1 VTGPRWVARPA
12 CPADVPDVPG
22 ATGAAGAVVE
32 ANAVCGAAASAPR
45 TATAGAAWPARR
57 ATFAVGE
64 GAVCRPI
71 LRNFLL
77 LLCDFAAFKDPPY
90 ADARP
95 ATRHPPPLTRPENL
109 LIGQHGSTRVS
120 LRTNPDKK
128 QI

>member
-1 VTGPRWVARPA
+1 MAASHWARVTGCRWVARPA
-12 CPADVPDVPG
+12 CPAD
-22 ATGAAGAVVE
+22 AAGAAVE
-32 ANAVCGAAASAPR
+32 ANAVCGAAASAPS

-77 LLCDFAAFKDPPY
+77 LLWWDFPVFKNPPY

-95 ATRHPPPLTRPENL
+95 ATRHPPPLTRPDNL
-109 LIGQHGSTRVS
+109 LIGQHGSTAG
-120 LRTNPDKK
+120 
-128 QI
+128 

>member
-1 VTGPRWVARPA
+1 MTGCCRAARPV
-12 CPADVPDVPG
+12 CPA
-22 ATGAAGAVVE
+22 GAAVE
-32 ANAVCGAAASAPR
+32 ANAVCGAAASAPS

-90 ADARP
+90 ARRAP
-95 ATRHPPPLTRPENL
+95 SYAATSASH
-109 LIGQHGSTRVS
+109 QA
-120 LRTNPDKK
+120 
-128 QI
+128 